1 VQAEVLFE
9 YETTPM
15 KRPNGPQTPPLL
27 QMFQWIAK
35 PMQFMEACAKDYG
48 DIFTARVGTGF
59 TPVVFVSNPQAL
71 QEILTGD
78 TKQFEASDE
87 SNKILEPLLGKQSV
101 ITLSGDRHRRQRQL
115 MMPPFHGE
123 RMRTYGQVIGDV
135 TEQVMNQ
142 WEINQPFCVRTSTQA
157 ITLRVMMKTVF
168 GLNEG
173 PRGEQIE
180 HLLVAMMEEMS
191 SPFSAAMLYFPFLQ
205 RDLGPLTPWGN
216 FLRRQQQTDNLL
228 YEEIQ
233 ERRAHPDPN
242 RTDILSLLM
251 AARDEAGEAMTD
263 EELRDELMTLLVAGH
278 ETTATAIA
286 WALYWIHKLPSVR
299 EKLLEELDTLGE
311 NPDPGAIFKLPYLNA
326 VCSETLRI
334 YPVGML
340 TFPRVPKVPVS
351 LGGYDLEPGTIIMG
365 SIYLTHRREDL
376 YPQPEQFRPERFLE
390 KQFSPYEYLPF
401 GGGARRC
408 IGYAFALFEMKV
420 ALAKILSHLELELA
434 DNREIRPTRRGLV
447 SAPNRSIQIVVK
459 SQRPQKS
466 RTLETISS

>member
-1 VQAEVLFE
+1 M
-9 YETTPM
+9 YKTTSM
-15 KRPNGPQTPPLL
+15 KQPNGPQTPPLL
-27 QMFQWIAK
+27 QMFQWIAQ

-48 DIFTARVGTGF
+48 DIFTARVGSGF
-59 TPVVFVSNPQAL
+59 VPVVFVSNPQAL

-78 TKQFEASDE
+78 TKQFEASDD

-123 RMRTYGQVIGDV
+123 RMRTYGQVISDI
-135 TEQVMNQ
+135 TEQVANQ

-191 SPFSAAMLYFPFLQ
+191 SPFSAAMLYFPSLQ

-216 FLRRQQQTDNLL
+216 FLRRKQQTDNLL
-228 YEEIQ
+228 YQ
-233 ERRAHPDPN
+233 EMQQRRAQPDPN

-251 AARDEAGEAMTD
+251 SARDEAGQPMTD

-299 EKLLEELDTLGE
+299 EKLLAELDSLD
-311 NPDPGAIFKLPYLNA
+311 NNSDPGEIFKLPYLNA

-340 TFPRVPKVPVS
+340 TFPRLPKVPVT
-351 LGGYDLEPGTIIMG
+351 LGGYDIEPGTILMG
-365 SIYLTHRREDL
+365 SIYLTHQREDV
-376 YPQPEQFRPERFLE
+376 YPEHQQFKPERFLE
-390 KQFSPYEYLPF
+390 RQFSPYEYLPF

-420 ALAKILSHLELELA
+420 ALATILSRYELELA
-434 DNREIRPTRRGLV
+434 DNREVKPTRRGLV
-447 SAPNRSIQIVVK
+447 SAPNRSIQMVVK
-459 SQRPQKS
+459 GERKVKS
-466 RTLETISS
+466 RVLEAIAN